1 MHRRT
6 STAVIGV
13 ALAASV
19 ALAANAAIASAATRS
34 ARQLVLDAIAASK
47 TVSSVHVVGSISSTS
62 QTIGLDVQA
71 SNADE
76 GKGMISLDGGTVKV
90 VRLGKLV
97 YFNANAAF
105 WTQSAGASSV
115 AFAGRWVSVPASG
128 SDGKDFAQF
137 VGTAA
142 LFSQILT
149 GSRINEAT
157 FTLLKNTTVG
167 GIPVYAIAGTDTS
180 GGSKGTI
187 YIARRGKPYIVELDT
202 TSSAGTGE
210 LSFTAYN
217 RPVHAAVPPHAVTL
231 QKLEESAAAQ
241 AG

>member
-6 STAVIGV
+6 GTAIIAVV
-13 ALAASV
+13 LAAAAPLVVGAAV
-19 ALAANAAIASAATRS
+19 AGAIPS

-47 TVSSVHVVGSISSTS
+47 TVSSVDVVGSVSSGG

-71 SNADE
+71 TNADE
-76 GKGMISLDGGTVKV
+76 GKGMISIDGGNVKV

-105 WTQSAGASSV
+105 WTQSAGAASA
-115 AFAGRWVSVPASG
+115 AFAGRWVSVPAGG

-149 GSRINEAT
+149 GSRIDQST
-157 FTLLKNTTVG
+157 FTLDPNTTVG
-167 GIPVYAIAGTDTS
+167 GIPVYAIAGTNTS
-180 GGSKGTI
+180 SGSKGTV
-187 YIARRGKPYIVELDT
+187 YIARKGKPYILELDT

-210 LSFTAYN
+210 LTFSDYN
-217 RPVHAAVPPHAVTL
+217 RPVHASVPPHAVTL
-231 QKLEESAAAQ
+231 QKLEATAAQ